1 MDTGAEAYKRYLAG
15 DDEGIVTL
23 VTLYRSG
30 LLLYLTALVKDVTLA
45 EELTEDTFFK
55 LMVKKPR
62 YRQSGSFKSW
72 LYAIARNL
80 ARDEWH
86 RRGRLTALPE
96 EQEEVVASLEE
107 DYLTAEQSRVVRCA
121 MTRLREDYQQALWL
135 KTFEEFDNAEIARI
149 MGKTRRQVEML
160 LYRAKQSLK
169 TELKKEGFS
178 DENQ

>member
-1 MDTGAEAYKRYLAG
+1 MDKGAEAYKKYLSG

-30 LLLYLTALVKDVTLA
+30 LLLYLTTLVKDVYLA

-62 YRQSGSFKSW
+62 YREGGSFKSW
-72 LYAIARNL
+72 LYAIARNK
-80 ARDEWH
+80 ARDEWR
-86 RRGRLTALPE
+86 RRGHLTALPE
-96 EQEEVVASLEE
+96 EQEEAVASLEE
-107 DYLTAEQSRVVRCA
+107 DYLTAEQSWVVRCA
-121 MTRLREDYQQALWL
+121 MTKLREDYQQVLWL
-135 KTFEEFDNAEIARI
+135 KTFEEFDNAEIARV

-169 TELKKEGFS
+169 TELTKEGFCY
-178 DENQ
+178 ENQ

>member
-1 MDTGAEAYKRYLAG
+1 MDTGAEAYKKYLAG

-30 LLLYLTALVKDVTLA
+30 LLLYLTTLVKDVTLA

-62 YRQSGSFKSW
+62 YRENGSFKSW

-80 ARDEWH
+80 ARDEWR

-96 EQEEVVASLEE
+96 EQEAEITSLEE
-107 DYLTAEQSRVVRCA
+107 DYFTAEKSGAVHCA
-121 MTRLREDYQQALWL
+121 MTKLREDYQQVLWL
-135 KTFEEFDNAEIARI
+135 KIFEEFDNAEIARV

-169 TELKKEGFS
+169 TELEKEGFS
-178 DENQ
+178 DEDQ